1 MIVILKPNSIKEITI
16 IKAISPTYQAVK
28 SVLEDWAESYRQ
40 RDMKRLLAAVSPD
53 PDVSMYGTGADEKRI
68 GLAGIQAQAERDW
81 SQTES
86 SAFVLNEP
94 AISAAGSVAWAAADA
109 VFQLTAG
116 GGEMALPA
124 RFTAVLEKRDDQ
136 WLLVQAHFSLSAP

>member
-1 MIVILKPNSIKEITI
+1 MTTM
-16 IKAISPTYQAVK
+16 KANPTTYKAVK

-40 RDMKRLLAAVSPD
+40 RDIKRLLAAVAPD
-53 PDVSMYGTGADEKRI
+53 PDVIMYGTGADEKRI
-68 GLAGIQAQAERDW
+68 GIAGIQAQAERDW

-86 SAFVLNEP
+86 AAFVLNEP
-94 AISAAGSVAWAAADA
+94 AISASGSVAWVAADA
-109 VFQLTAG
+109 VFRLTAG